1 MQNVL
6 TYDLMLE
13 PAGILRAED
22 THTELK
28 RDLEPGETISVHG
41 RRWLVTDVMTSRAR
55 GSNRRAIAREVID
68 ESDL

>member
-13 PAGILRAED
+13 PAGILAPR
-22 THTELK
+22 TRTELK